1 MKVWVINL
9 KNTGS
14 RVAMRAYGTRAAAV
28 KEMESIKE
36 QMERQLHYTEVML
49 EEVDGLLV
57 LALYGDEDG
66 RIGENAVMTELRV
79 IQDSVGRT
87 SGDPITK
94 KIYDDAKDE
103 GELI

>member
-1 MKVWVINL
+1 MKVWVITL
-9 KNTGS
+9 KNTGL
-14 RVAMRAYGTRAAAV
+14 RVAMRAYGTKEAAV
-28 KEMESIKE
+28 AEMEDIKQ

-66 RIGENAVMTELRV
+66 RIGEHAVMTELPV
-79 IQDSVGRT
+79 IQDSVDRT
-87 SGDPITK
+87 AADPITK
-94 KIYDDAKDE
+94 QIYDDAKDE